1 MVFSNLIF
9 LYLFLPVCLIFYF
22 LCQNIRAK
30 NAVLIVFSLIFY
42 AWGEPV
48 YLLLMLASVAVNW
61 GFGLLIERRRKK
73 VFLILALVLDLGC
86 LAVFKYAGFFVENLN
101 ALFRISLTVPQIPL
115 PIGISFY
122 TFQALSY
129 TVDVWRGDVPA
140 QRSFAKLLLYISLFP
155 QLIAGPIVRYSDVA
169 AQIDDRQFDASEAFY
184 GATRFCVG
192 LAKKVL
198 LADAAGKVA
207 SQILDGSL
215 ASSTTVAA
223 WLGILLYTFEIY
235 FDFSGYSDMAI
246 GLGRIFGFRYCENFD
261 LPYISTSITEFWR
274 RWHMSLGSFF
284 RYYVYIPL
292 GGNRRGKARQILNLL
307 AVWALTGL
315 WHGAS
320 WNFVLW
326 GLYFFVLLSI
336 EKQIA
341 PKLETLPF
349 IVRNLVT
356 MFFVL
361 IGWVLFMNT
370 SLSGIGSAF
379 TAMFGGGTSFAGSG
393 VSLQLKNS
401 LPLLLTCLI
410 GSSVLP
416 RWFGFIWSGL
426 FGMGRSD
433 RRGAVTVKK
442 GIYLAS
448 VFLFLILLLWL
459 CTVSLV
465 GSTSSPSMY
474 AQF

>member
-9 LYLFLPVCLIFYF
+9 LYLFLPVCLIAYF
-22 LCQNIRAK
+22 FCPGIRAK
-30 NAVLIVFSLIFY
+30 NAVLILFSLIFY

-48 YLLLMLASVAVNW
+48 YLLLMIASAAVNW
-61 GFGLLIERRRKK
+61 YFGLLIERRRKK
-73 VFLILALVLDLGC
+73 IFLILALVLDLGC

-101 ALFRISLTVPQIPL
+101 AVFGASIPVPQIAL

-184 GATRFCVG
+184 GATRFCIG

-215 ASSTTVAA
+215 ASNTTVAA

-246 GLGRIFGFRYCENFD
+246 GMGRIFGFKYMENFR
-261 LPYISTSITEFWR
+261 LPYTAVSITDFWR
-274 RWHMSLGSFF
+274 RWHISLSSFF
-284 RYYVYIPL
+284 RDYVYIPL
-292 GGNRRGKARQILNLL
+292 GGKKKHRLLNM
-307 AVWALTGL
+307 AIVWALTGM

-379 TAMFGGGTSFAGSG
+379 AAMFGGGTSFAGSG

>member
-86 LAVFKYAGFFVENLN
+86 LGGFKYAGFFVENLN

-235 FDFSGYSDMAI
+235 FDFSG
-246 GLGRIFGFRYCENFD
+246 
-261 LPYISTSITEFWR
+261 
-274 RWHMSLGSFF
+274 
-284 RYYVYIPL
+284 
-292 GGNRRGKARQILNLL
+292 
-307 AVWALTGL
+307 
-315 WHGAS
+315 
-320 WNFVLW
+320 
-326 GLYFFVLLSI
+326 
-336 EKQIA
+336 
-341 PKLETLPF
+341 
-349 IVRNLVT
+349 
-356 MFFVL
+356 
-361 IGWVLFMNT
+361 
-370 SLSGIGSAF
+370 
-379 TAMFGGGTSFAGSG
+379 
-393 VSLQLKNS
+393 
-401 LPLLLTCLI
+401 
-410 GSSVLP
+410 
-416 RWFGFIWSGL
+416 
-426 FGMGRSD
+426 
-433 RRGAVTVKK
+433 
-442 GIYLAS
+442 
-448 VFLFLILLLWL
+448 
-459 CTVSLV
+459 
-465 GSTSSPSMY
+465 
-474 AQF
+474 

>member
-48 YLLLMLASVAVNW
+48 YLLLMIASVAVNW

-246 GLGRIFGFRYCENFD
+246 GMGRIFGFKYMENFC
-261 LPYISTSITEFWR
+261 LPYTAKSITDFWR
-274 RWHMSLGSFF
+274 RWHISLSSFF
-284 RYYVYIPL
+284 RDYVYIPL
-292 GGNRRGKARQILNLL
+292 GGKKKHRLLNM
-307 AVWALTGL
+307 AIVWALTGM

-326 GLYFFVLLSI
+326 GLYFFVILAI
-336 EKQIA
+336 EKQIGKA
-341 PKLETLPF
+341 SLRRVPYLLRRF
-349 IVRNLVT
+349 GT
-356 MFFVL
+356 MLL
-361 IGWVLFMNT
+361 I
-370 SLSGIGSAF
+370 ISA
-379 TAMFGGGTSFAGSG
+379 GTFSIT
-393 VSLQLKNS
+393 
-401 LPLLLTCLI
+401 PT
-410 GSSVLP
+410 
-416 RWFGFIWSGL
+416 
-426 FGMGRSD
+426 
-433 RRGAVTVKK
+433 
-442 GIYLAS
+442 
-448 VFLFLILLLWL
+448 
-459 CTVSLV
+459 
-465 GSTSSPSMY
+465 
-474 AQF
+474 

>member
-1 MVFSNLIF
+1 M
-9 LYLFLPVCLIFYF
+9 
-22 LCQNIRAK
+22 
-30 NAVLIVFSLIFY
+30 
-42 AWGEPV
+42 G
-48 YLLLMLASVAVNW
+48 
-61 GFGLLIERRRKK
+61 
-73 VFLILALVLDLGC
+73 
-86 LAVFKYAGFFVENLN
+86 
-101 ALFRISLTVPQIPL
+101 
-115 PIGISFY
+115 
-122 TFQALSY
+122 
-129 TVDVWRGDVPA
+129 
-140 QRSFAKLLLYISLFP
+140 
-155 QLIAGPIVRYSDVA
+155 
-169 AQIDDRQFDASEAFY
+169 
-184 GATRFCVG
+184 
-192 LAKKVL
+192 
-198 LADAAGKVA
+198 
-207 SQILDGSL
+207 
-215 ASSTTVAA
+215 
-223 WLGILLYTFEIY
+223 
-235 FDFSGYSDMAI
+235 
-246 GLGRIFGFRYCENFD
+246 
-261 LPYISTSITEFWR
+261 SITEFWR

-284 RYYVYIPL
+284 RDYVYIPL

-379 TAMFGGGTSFAGSG
+379 AAMFGGGTSFAGSG

>member
-284 RYYVYIPL
+284 RDYVYIPL

-379 TAMFGGGTSFAGSG
+379 AAMFGGGTSFAGSG

-433 RRGAVTVKK
+433 RRGAATVKK

>member
-1 MVFSNLIF
+1 M
-9 LYLFLPVCLIFYF
+9 
-22 LCQNIRAK
+22 
-30 NAVLIVFSLIFY
+30 
-42 AWGEPV
+42 
-48 YLLLMLASVAVNW
+48 
-61 GFGLLIERRRKK
+61 
-73 VFLILALVLDLGC
+73 
-86 LAVFKYAGFFVENLN
+86 
-101 ALFRISLTVPQIPL
+101 
-115 PIGISFY
+115 
-122 TFQALSY
+122 
-129 TVDVWRGDVPA
+129 
-140 QRSFAKLLLYISLFP
+140 
-155 QLIAGPIVRYSDVA
+155 
-169 AQIDDRQFDASEAFY
+169 
-184 GATRFCVG
+184 
-192 LAKKVL
+192 
-198 LADAAGKVA
+198 
-207 SQILDGSL
+207 
-215 ASSTTVAA
+215 
-223 WLGILLYTFEIY
+223 
-235 FDFSGYSDMAI
+235 
-246 GLGRIFGFRYCENFD
+246 
-261 LPYISTSITEFWR
+261 
-274 RWHMSLGSFF
+274 
-284 RYYVYIPL
+284 
-292 GGNRRGKARQILNLL
+292 
-307 AVWALTGL
+307 WALTGL

-401 LPLLLTCLI
+401 LPLLLSCLI

>member
-1 MVFSNLIF
+1 MVFSGAVF
-9 LYLFLPVCLIFYF
+9 LYAFLPLTLAVYALAP
-22 LCQNIRAK
+22 QRGR
-30 NAVLIVFSLIFY
+30 NAVLLIASLLFY
-42 AWGEPV
+42 AFGEPV
-48 YLLLMLASVAVNW
+48 YVLLLLLSSVSNW
-61 GFGLLIERRRKK
+61 ALSLCIERRRGTRTAK
-73 VFLILALVLDLGC
+73 LALAVSVLLNLG
-86 LAVFKYAGFFVENLN
+86 LLGFFKYADFFLTTVNG
-101 ALFRISLTVPQIPL
+101 LFGLSLPL
-115 PIGISFY
+115 TGVRLPLGISFY
-122 TFQALSY
+122 TFQTMSY
-129 TVDVWRGDVPA
+129 TIDVYRGHVRP
-140 QRSFAKLLLYISLFP
+140 QRNLATFATFVCLFP
-155 QLIAGPIVRYSDVA
+155 QLIAGPIVRYSD
-169 AQIDDRQFDASEAFY
+169 IEAELR
-184 GATRFCVG
+184 TRRFCLEDIGAGARRFTVG
-192 LAKKVL
+192 LGKKVL
-198 LADAAGKVA
+198 LANVLGELVSSAGNA
-207 SQILDGSL
+207 
-215 ASSTTVAA
+215 TVLGA
-223 WLGILLYTFEIY
+223 WRGAVGYLLQIY

-246 GLGRIFGFRYCENFD
+246 GLGRMFGFTFPENFD
-261 LPYISTSITEFWR
+261 YPYLARSVTDFWR
-274 RWHMSLGSFF
+274 RWHQTLGQWF
-284 RYYVYIPL
+284 RDYVYIPL
-292 GGNRRGKARQILNLL
+292 GGSRTTRAKWIRNV
-307 AVWALTGL
+307 AVVWLLTGL

-320 WNFVLW
+320 WNIVLW

-356 MFFVL
+356 MFYVL

-379 TAMFGGGTSFAGSG
+379 AAMFGGGTSFAGSG
-393 VSLQLKNS
+393 VSLQLKIS
-401 LPLLLTCLI
+401 LPLRLTCRS

-416 RWFGFIWSGL
+416 RWFGFLWSGL